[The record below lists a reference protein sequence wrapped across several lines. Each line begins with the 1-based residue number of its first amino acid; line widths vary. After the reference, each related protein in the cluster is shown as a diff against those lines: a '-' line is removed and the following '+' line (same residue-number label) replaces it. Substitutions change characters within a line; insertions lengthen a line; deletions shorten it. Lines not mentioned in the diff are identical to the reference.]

1 MLAVEEKREN
11 IIKQVSELNEEQ
23 LDLVNDLLKKI
34 DLLKKDSIEYLFAE
48 ATAQYGNTLKKL
60 AE

>member
-1 MLAVEEKREN
+1 MLAIEKKKKE
-11 IIKQVSELNEEQ
+11 IVAAIESMPEEQ
-23 LDLVNDLLKKI
+23 LDLVSGLLKKI

-48 ATAQYGNTLKKL
+48 AVAEYGSTLKKL